1 MFVYNILNFNVDV
14 EDDGT
19 LPGVTAPKVSTVL
32 ATLLANLVA
41 RSEKLSDD
49 EHKVEFLARVPA
61 LLVEKFRDAVDD
73 KANEVEHD
81 LFSENT
87 RVD

>member
-1 MFVYNILNFNVDV
+1 MDV

-41 RSEKLSDD
+41 SSEKLSAD
-49 EHKVEFLARVPA
+49 EHKVEFLASVAAPR
-61 LLVEKFRDAVDD
+61 VEKSHDAGAD
-73 KANEVEHD
+73 KAKEGGNA
-81 LFSENT
+81 
-87 RVD
+87 R